1 MDKAHKEQR
10 YLKIIRILKEEI
22 NELNAKLKCKEKAN
36 TKLQEKLTSEK
47 NRETKQ
53 KTYAAAAAEKIC
65 KGKKISENINQRY
78 VKCVYNKPV
87 DTKAHTKM
95 NTLKWPTK
103 YPTR

>member
-36 TKLQEKLTSEK
+36 TKLQEKLTSQNEK

-53 KTYAAAAAEKIC
+53 KRMQQQQR
-65 KGKKISENINQRY
+65 KKT
-78 VKCVYNKPV
+78 VKARK
-87 DTKAHTKM
+87 
-95 NTLKWPTK
+95 
-103 YPTR
+103 